1 MTSSKSFSLV
11 KNVDYRELRYGIYEL
26 QNLKYIDP
34 FKLKKVMEAKKKY
47 RKTITLSDKEKEIL
61 NKYGKAS
68 GLYLNYIL
76 MEDKNEPW

>member
-1 MTSSKSFSLV
+1 MTSKSFSLV
-11 KNVDYRELRYGIYEL
+11 KNVDYREIRYGIYKL

-47 RKTITLSDKEKEIL
+47 RKTITLSDKEQEIL